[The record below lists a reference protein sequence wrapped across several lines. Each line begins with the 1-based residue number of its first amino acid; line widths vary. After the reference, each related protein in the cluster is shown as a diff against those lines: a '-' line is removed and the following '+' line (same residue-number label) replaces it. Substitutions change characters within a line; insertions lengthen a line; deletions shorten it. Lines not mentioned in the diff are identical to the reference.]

1 MNLYELAQPDVV
13 KANPDGYASE
23 NEDNT
28 VLKLKDL
35 RKTRLTLAHLNK
47 LRIANDVRKFE
58 HEKKLKS
65 VAKQYQPAPE
75 AGAAPVG
82 M

>member
-1 MNLYELAQPDVV
+1 MNLYEFTQEAKPNLL
-13 KANPDGYASE
+13 GYNTE
-23 NEDNT
+23 KDDNS

-65 VAKQYQPAPE
+65 VAKQYQPAPDAAA
-75 AGAAPVG
+75 AGVPP